1 MPRDGSATRS
11 RILATALRM
20 FVEQGY
26 DKTSLREVADEV
38 GVTKAALYYHFKTKD
53 DIARAALAEFGTGFD
68 DVARWLEAQPPG
80 PERDEGFVD
89 RLLRLFDSGGL
100 LAIRFLQT
108 NPAAVAVE
116 HEDVAGG
123 SMVRLMRALSGDAPT
138 PRSQL
143 RSLLAFLAMMVSAV
157 GAEQFPLAGTPQER
171 RDEARTIALE
181 LLAAAR

>member
-89 RLLRLFDSGGL
+89 RLLRLSPGEVV
-100 LAIRFLQT
+100 IR
-108 NPAAVAVE
+108 AAVVHRHRVTEQERDRDQAE
-116 HEDVAGG
+116 
-123 SMVRLMRALSGDAPT
+123 
-138 PRSQL
+138 RSPDHHDQH
-143 RSLLAFLAMMVSAV
+143 RSSAV
-157 GAEQFPLAGTPQER
+157 GVEAPVHDCGAVVDHGTRISIGAG
-171 RDEARTIALE
+171 AV
-181 LLAAAR
+181 